1 MEIIMF
7 KTRGLLSTISVLF
20 FLAFTNISH
29 AQYLGPGEMKADTSV
44 SQIMTKPTDGQQ
56 VLLKGYIIK
65 RISKK
70 YYEFKDDTGTISAK
84 ISENLFY
91 NQKVTENSLV
101 QIFGEV
107 DTLFTEKP
115 IIKVFHIKV
124 LKP

>member
-1 MEIIMF
+1 MF

-70 YYEFKDDTGTISAK
+70 YKSGRNNM
-84 ISENLFY
+84 ENRKL
-91 NQKVTENSLV
+91 KLV
-101 QIFGEV
+101 SYQNKN
-107 DTLFTEKP
+107 TLFRHTAHTWRVRIRE
-115 IIKVFHIKV
+115 IDWA
-124 LKP
+124 